1 MSYPKLAE
9 TLERQLT
16 GNEWRLVAYYI
27 LKAEEYGNDAGRES
41 AARESL
47 EDAIAVA
54 MAQGELSAAK
64 KIQYFLRFY

>member
-16 GNEWRLVAYYI
+16 DSEWQLVAYYI
-27 LKAEEYGNDAGRES
+27 LKAEEYGNDAES
-41 AARESL
+41 DSVARESL
-47 EDAIAVA
+47 KDAVAVA
-54 MAQGELSAAK
+54 MAQGELNAAK